1 MSPAA
6 TKPKTFRA
14 VKFTGELPPL
24 NGKERIPSLFDDLMK
39 DAYASGETFLVEV
52 DAGDEEGRK
61 HVIAQLHKAAK
72 FVGCGL
78 DLWRSLPQGVAFKT
92 RAKRVVTQRS
102 QNGTASAQTPAA

>member
-1 MSPAA
+1 MTTTAIA
-6 TKPKTFRA
+6 PKTKKPVYRA

-39 DAYASGETFLVEV
+39 DAYESGETFLVEV
-52 DAGDEEGRK
+52 GADDEDGRK

-72 FVGCGL
+72 FVDCGL

-92 RAKRVVTQRS
+92 RAKRVVTKKPSVQ
-102 QNGTASAQTPAA
+102 APAA